1 MVEAR
6 PDLPP
11 RMRLARLDVPVM
23 HPHCGLTPNPS
34 TSSHPPQARGDFGGR
49 AVSPTE
55 GQWVQPLLKGRL
67 AMPRGW
73 CWPSVP
79 ASASSRLLLA
89 SSSGA
94 GDEDTSSSCC
104 LLGEKQP
111 LVGSLVPCRATPS
124 RQGHG
129 DGDIAHLELILMP
142 VVDLRARAT
151 MWLSSASTD
160 WSTPAFTTYWLLLV
174 GCHWTPKIWKKG
186 RSKRA
191 HLFPGVGE
199 GSPW

>member
-6 PDLPP
+6 SDLSA
-11 RMRLARLDVPVM
+11 RVRLAWLDVPVV
-23 HPHCGLTPNPS
+23 HPHSGLTPNLS
-34 TSSHPPQARGDFGGR
+34 TSSHPPQAHGDFWGH
-49 AVSPTE
+49 AVSLTE

-67 AMPRGW
+67 AVPRGW

-111 LVGSLVPCRATPS
+111 LVGLLVPRRATLS
-124 RQGHG
+124 RPG
-129 DGDIAHLELILMP
+129 DGDIAHLELILTP

-160 WSTPAFTTYWLLLV
+160 WSTPSFTTYWLLLV
-174 GCHWTPKIWKKG
+174 GCHWTPKI
-186 RSKRA
+186 
-191 HLFPGVGE
+191 
-199 GSPW
+199 